1 MEQLQK
7 QLADLERKKKEAAR
21 QKEIQKIKKEWDERR

>member
-21 QKEIQKIKKEWDERR
+21 QKKIQE